1 MHRGSQTRAVQHRVQ
16 TCIAQPATDAF
27 FDLLTG
33 PRLLE
38 GGDAPAPHSRNRLFP
53 QRKVLSMFCT
63 QVLSADRSCQ
73 RAVDGEAVRRLAHDL
88 PPCSS
93 DTGGYCKA
101 RQRLPMDIP
110 MTLARDTGTLVS
122 TAIPNH
128 WRWQNR
134 RVWLVDGTTL
144 SMPDTLAN
152 QIRWP
157 QPATQPPGLGF
168 PQCRMVGLIS
178 LGSGALCD
186 AAIAPCQG
194 KGSDEQTL
202 LRTLAPRLAA
212 GDIVVGDAYFP
223 TYFLLCWLVAHGVDG
238 VFEQFGARRRT
249 TNFTLGQTLG
259 PRDHRILWCRPDR
272 PDWMTAVDYAA
283 VPVTL
288 MVRELAAGGKILVT
302 TLLCPNRYPKPAIS
316 ALYRRRWSVELDL
329 RNIKTTLGMEQLSCK
344 SPAMVEKEIWVYL
357 LAYNLIRLLMAQSA
371 LLADQVPRQLS
382 FKHAVQL
389 WTLWQAYR
397 DALAAASDMAALLAL
412 MAEQRVGRR
421 PGRIEPRALKRRPRN
436 FPLLMEPR
444 VLARQE
450 VRLHGHPKK
459 AK

>member
-1 MHRGSQTRAVQHRVQ
+1 M
-16 TCIAQPATDAF
+16 
-27 FDLLTG
+27 TG

-38 GGDAPAPHSRNRLFP
+38 GVSALAPQSRQRLFP
-53 QRKVLSMFCT
+53 KIKVLSMFCT

-73 RAVDGEAVRRLAHDL
+73 RAVDGEAVRRLAQDL
-88 PPCSS
+88 PPCST

-101 RQRLPMDIP
+101 RQRLPTGVP
-110 MTLARDTGTLVS
+110 MTLARETGALVS
-122 TAIPNH
+122 NAIPNH

-134 RVWLVDGTTL
+134 RVWLVDGTIL
-144 SMPDTLAN
+144 SMPDTVAN
-152 QIRWP
+152 QTRWP
-157 QPATQPPGLGF
+157 QPATQAPGLGF

-186 AAIAPCQG
+186 AAIAPCAG

-202 LRTLAPRLAA
+202 LRKLAPQLAA
-212 GDIVVGDAYFP
+212 GDILVGDAFFP
-223 TYFLLCWLVAHGVDG
+223 TYFLLCWLVAQGIDG

-249 TNFTLGQTLG
+249 TNFAAGQKLG
-259 PRDHRILWCRPDR
+259 PRDHLIVWPRPER
-272 PDWMTAVDYAA
+272 PEWMDPADYAR
-283 VPVTL
+283 VPATL
-288 MVRELAAGGKILVT
+288 TVRELAAAGKILVT

-329 RNIKTTLGMEQLSCK
+329 RNIKTTLGMERLSCK

-397 DALAAASDMAALLAL
+397 DALASACDFAALLAL
-412 MAEQRVGRR
+412 MAEPRVGLR

-436 FPLLMEPR
+436 FPLLMQPR
-444 VLARQE
+444 ALARRN